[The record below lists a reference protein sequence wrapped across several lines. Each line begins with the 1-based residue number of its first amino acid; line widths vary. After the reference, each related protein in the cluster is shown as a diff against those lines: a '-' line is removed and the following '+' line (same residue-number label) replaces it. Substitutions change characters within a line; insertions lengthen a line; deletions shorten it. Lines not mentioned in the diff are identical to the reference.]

1 MNNMMV
7 PLGLRGTP
15 CISNNNDFKF
25 RMFQNELFVGSSYFN
40 YGNWSCPR
48 SQASLHLSR
57 QPWHRCYYPPDM
69 PTDFAARTPL
79 PSSSTSRQT
88 SLTARRPTQYFCCAP
103 LPTRLA
109 IHSRWNTAAT
119 IDTITWTTSSTF
131 RLGRGQGGTMHQ
143 IANVSTLD
151 ALHRWRRE
159 DKPPS
164 FGGTRILPIAPGPA
178 LRPAWKG

>member
-69 PTDFAARTPL
+69 PTDFAARTGIAVIL
-79 PSSSTSRQT
+79 NIAADIADGARADATLLLRAFANETCNSFALEYSS
-88 SLTARRPTQYFCCAP
+88 YFGP
-103 LPTRLA
+103 
-109 IHSRWNTAAT
+109 H
-119 IDTITWTTSSTF
+119 D
-131 RLGRGQGGTMHQ
+131 
-143 IANVSTLD
+143 LD
-151 ALHRWRRE
+151 
-159 DKPPS
+159 D
-164 FGGTRILPIAPGPA
+164 IVYV
-178 LRPAWKG
+178 